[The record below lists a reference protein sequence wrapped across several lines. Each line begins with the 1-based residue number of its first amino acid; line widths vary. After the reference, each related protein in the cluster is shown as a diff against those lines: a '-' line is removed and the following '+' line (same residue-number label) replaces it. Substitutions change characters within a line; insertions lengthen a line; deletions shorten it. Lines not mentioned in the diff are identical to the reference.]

1 MKDAL
6 EIERRFILR
15 DNISNFENFE
25 KAKSTAFLEFSKVFE
40 KFKQDVWN
48 N

>member
-1 MKDAL
+1 MKDTL

-25 KAKSTAFLEFSKVFE
+25 NFFNLR
-40 KFKQDVWN
+40 WN
-48 N
+48 NFAPKLTLHLFKKYD